1 MNSLDHVDL
10 NLLRVFQAIVEERSL
25 TKAGERLALSQPA
38 ISYSL
43 GRLRTLFDDP
53 LFIRTRAGMQPTPIA
68 LELSG
73 IVGRALDTVREA
85 LRYAEHFDP
94 AVSTRTFRLSLSDAG
109 ELAYLP
115 PICEALHRQAPRVR
129 LRIEPTPVEAMEDA
143 LRASRLDFAI
153 GNLPAL
159 TAHTRH
165 QLLFEE
171 NYVCMTRRRDGLP
184 RAKAL
189 SLAQFLEASH
199 VQITSVEHSH
209 HALDDAFRSQGVG
222 RHIAL
227 ELPHFVALPSVL
239 AVTDLFATLPERL
252 AQIFNR
258 DGGFQIYELPV
269 RLPGA
274 AVTMHW
280 HEHFD
285 QDEGNTWLRNLMA
298 DIIGRFEWREAEP
311 RNETPSTRTRRPARS
326 KP

>member
-25 TKAGERLALSQPA
+25 T
-38 ISYSL
+38 
-43 GRLRTLFDDP
+43 
-53 LFIRTRAGMQPTPIA
+53 RAGMQPTPIA

-73 IVGRALDTVREA
+73 IVARALDTVREA

-94 AVSTRTFRLSLSDAG
+94 AASTRTFRLSLSDAG

-115 PICEALHRQAPRVR
+115 PICEALHQQAPRVK
-129 LRIEPTPVEAMEDA
+129 LSIEPLPVEAIEDA

-153 GNLPAL
+153 GNLPTL
-159 TAHTRH
+159 TARTRH

-171 NYVCMTRRRDGLP
+171 TYVCMTRKRRGLP
-184 RAKAL
+184 RTKELSMKA
-189 SLAQFLEASH
+189 FVDASH

-209 HALDDAFRSQGVG
+209 YALDDAFRAQGVG

-239 AVTDLFATLPERL
+239 AVTDLFATLPRRL

-258 DGGFQIYELPV
+258 DGGFQLYELPV
-269 RLPGA
+269 TLPMA

-285 QDEGNTWLRNLMA
+285 QDEGNVWLRNLMG
-298 DIIGRFEWREAEP
+298 DIVRRFDER
-311 RNETPSTRTRRPARS
+311 
-326 KP
+326 